1 MEASHLFSMSLSV
14 SSALIFFIGAT
25 GAGEDVVFVD
35 VEVELLFAAGEE
47 AFVGAAGELLLL
59 GAGVADFSVVT
70 DTLGSVAGDSDFSGG
85 VASGVAAGV
94 GLVSS

>member
-1 MEASHLFSMSLSV
+1 M
-14 SSALIFFIGAT
+14 FFVGVT
-25 GAGEDVVFVD
+25 GAGDAAVFVD

-47 AFVGAAGELLLL
+47 ASFAAAGELLLL
-59 GAGVADFSVVT
+59 GAGVADFSVAA
-70 DTLGSVAGDSDFSGG
+70 DMLGSVAGDSDFSGG